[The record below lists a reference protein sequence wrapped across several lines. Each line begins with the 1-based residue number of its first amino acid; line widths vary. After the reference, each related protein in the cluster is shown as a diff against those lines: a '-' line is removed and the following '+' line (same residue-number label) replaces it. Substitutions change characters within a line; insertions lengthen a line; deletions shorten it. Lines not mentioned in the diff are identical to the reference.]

1 MPEIKF
7 DPFLEEEAFTADSL
21 NDRFNDV
28 ADGINAVVADGIA
41 DGALTSIHLKG
52 GVVLVDTIEIPYA
65 NPATGFYFCDRTGVP
80 PGTGTCYYN
89 GAGGN
94 WDSQLNDGDWTPI
107 VDDTGQELKIS
118 FNPIQ
123 LNSPTYALTEGIE
136 GILVMLNVEVGF
148 IGAVMEDP
156 QNPGQF
162 ITSDVKEVGVAIAL
176 QGQSIGPVFEWNHIK
191 TSTGAN
197 TNLRTSRTIS
207 VGGPRNVGT
216 TSGDLG
222 GQWIWADVPIRTL
235 ITGDDISSWTGNA
248 ILGVRGVISIILT
261 DINIRGNVKLRNANL
276 SVFLLRS
283 VLD

>member
-21 NDRFNDV
+21 NNRFDDV
-28 ADGINAVVADGIA
+28 ANGINDIVVDGIA
-41 DGALTSIHLKG
+41 EGALTGVHLQG
-52 GVVLVDTIEIPYA
+52 GVVLVDTIEFPYA
-65 NPATGFYFCDRTGVP
+65 NPASGFYFCNTIAGM

-89 GAGGN
+89 GAGGGGTY

-118 FNPIQ
+118 FNAIQ
-123 LNSPTYALTEGIE
+123 LNSPTYDLTEGIA

-148 IGAVMEDP
+148 VGAMLADP

-162 ITSDVKEVGVAIAL
+162 ITGDKKEVGVAIAL
-176 QGQSIGPVFEWNHIK
+176 QGQSIGPLFEWNHIR

-197 TNLRTSRTIS
+197 TNLRTTRTIS
-207 VGGPRNVGT
+207 ASGDRNVPE
-216 TSGDLG
+216 

-248 ILGVRGVISIILT
+248 ILGVRGVISVILT
-261 DINIRGNVKLRNANL
+261 DTRMRGNVKLRNANL
-276 SVFLLRS
+276 SIFLLRS